1 MHKLLVRLISGIVY
15 IGLIL
20 GCYFAGGTAFS
31 CLVILFAIVG
41 YLEFTK
47 ITGELSRG
55 NFVKI
60 LLDLVCLL
68 SLIGVV
74 GCGWNISN
82 WMFPVIV
89 RMVAQLYYKHDDA
102 VKSLS
107 LSMLKQVYLGVGLGS
122 MLSISMV
129 PNYLLVVLAL
139 IWINDTGAYL
149 VGSAIG
155 KHRLFERIS
164 PKKSWEGFFG
174 GLVLAVACVIL
185 LGDLLPEYFRMEM
198 TMEMTI
204 IFAVLI
210 VVMATFGDLIES
222 QVKRTLHI
230 KDSGTIIPGHGG
242 LLDRIDSILLA
253 MPTAWILI
261 NMLRGIY

>member
-1 MHKLLVRLISGIVY
+1 
-15 IGLIL
+15 
-20 GCYFAGGTAFS
+20 
-31 CLVILFAIVG
+31 
-41 YLEFTK
+41 
-47 ITGELSRG
+47 
-55 NFVKI
+55 
-60 LLDLVCLL
+60 
-68 SLIGVV
+68 
-74 GCGWNISN
+74 
-82 WMFPVIV
+82 
-89 RMVAQLYYKHDDA
+89 
-102 VKSLS
+102 
-107 LSMLKQVYLGVGLGS
+107 
-122 MLSISMV
+122 MV

-174 GLVLAVACVIL
+174 GLVLAVACAIL
-185 LGDLLPEYFRMEM
+185 LGDLLPEYFRVEM

-204 IFAVLI
+204 IFAVLS